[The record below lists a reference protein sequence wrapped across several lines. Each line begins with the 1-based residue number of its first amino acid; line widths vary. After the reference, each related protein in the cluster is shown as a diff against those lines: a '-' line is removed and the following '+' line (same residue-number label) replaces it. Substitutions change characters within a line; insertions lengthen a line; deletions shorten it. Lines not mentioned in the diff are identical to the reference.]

1 MVIEGLSERWCR
13 KNCDHNRNER
23 YPTGET
29 IDDDH
34 KTVVIVNDGRGPTRR
49 SIPISRNWS
58 RRLEASEVD
67 TVGLAWMS
75 LVMTSGASLDKIR
88 DETLLL
94 MDKSQLPKPKN
105 CMDQKSAHV
114 VHLHST
120 TLQYCCISKEFNR
133 AGPFFGRL
141 RISASSCVYIFYA
154 GTQIN
159 VSIFRPLVGTCKC
172 R

>member
-34 KTVVIVNDGRGPTRR
+34 KTVVIVNDGRGPTR

-75 LVMTSGASLDKIR
+75 
-88 DETLLL
+88 
-94 MDKSQLPKPKN
+94 
-105 CMDQKSAHV
+105 
-114 VHLHST
+114 
-120 TLQYCCISKEFNR
+120 
-133 AGPFFGRL
+133 
-141 RISASSCVYIFYA
+141 
-154 GTQIN
+154 
-159 VSIFRPLVGTCKC
+159 
-172 R
+172 